1 MREIINKVSDAFNDA
16 LDWFTEN
23 MALIAALVI
32 PIGMLIGLA
41 WACVDFKNS
50 SDRCYKEIAASGYK
64 EADARAFI
72 NVTDFSCNDLRESD
86 GALAQ
91 FKRFLN
97 GEEMTIKKTVKKS
110 STVIVP
116 IYHR

>member
-1 MREIINKVSDAFNDA
+1 MKTIINKAV
-16 LDWFTEN
+16 DWLNCN
-23 MALIAALVI
+23 MALIVALAI
-32 PIGMLIGLA
+32 PLGMVIGLV

-64 EADARAFI
+64 EADLRAFI
-72 NVTDFSCNDLRESD
+72 NVTDFSCGDLRGSD
-86 GALAQ
+86 GAMAQ

-97 GEEMTIKKTVKKS
+97 GEEMTIKKTVRRS